1 MNTTRRRGTHANER
15 QRTAILIFIVIFRFP
30 RIRFAAGVFCA
41 AINMILDVVL
51 DYRNFQIHTAVI
63 SLASQIPA
71 SNRHF
76 CTEHHVRYT
85 ENDGRKMDCSYLIVV
100 RKRLGGYF

>member
-1 MNTTRRRGTHANER
+1 MNTRRRRGTHANER
-15 QRTAILIFIVIFRFP
+15 PRTATLIFIVIFRFP
-30 RIRFAAGVFCA
+30 RIRFAAGIFCA
-41 AINMILDVVL
+41 AIHMISDVVL
-51 DYRNFQIHTAVI
+51 DYIQIHTTVI

-76 CTEHHVRYT
+76 CSEYHVRYT

-100 RKRLGGYF
+100 RKRPGGDF